1 MQEPALPVLPPVHMT
16 ETEVCYFFPQFP
28 MIPCKAVGQA
38 PAAVPMDPDEAVGQP
53 PVAAVPMVSDKAVG
67 QAPAVAVPMVPDKAV
82 GQPPAVAIPTD
93 PCTAVA
99 RRMADNFVDS
109 CMPSVFPPADRLL
122 IIDYAFIRLSCI
134 IGAGI

>member
-1 MQEPALPVLPPVHMT
+1 MT

-38 PAAVPMDPDEAVGQP
+38 PAAVPMDPD
-53 PVAAVPMVSDKAVG
+53 
-67 QAPAVAVPMVPDKAV
+67 KAV
-82 GQPPAVAIPTD
+82 GQPPAVAVPTD
-93 PCTAVA
+93 PFTAVA

>member
-1 MQEPALPVLPPVHMT
+1 MT
-16 ETEVCYFFPQFP
+16 ETEVCDFVPQFP

-38 PAAVPMDPDEAVGQP
+38 PAAAVPMVPDEAVGQP

-67 QAPAVAVPMVPDKAV
+67 QPPAVAVPMVPDKAV

-93 PCTAVA
+93 PCPAVA

>member
-1 MQEPALPVLPPVHMT
+1 MT
-16 ETEVCYFFPQFP
+16 ETEVCDFVPQFP

-38 PAAVPMDPDEAVGQP
+38 PAAAVPMVPDEAVGQP
-53 PVAAVPMVSDKAVG
+53 PVAAVPMVS
-67 QAPAVAVPMVPDKAV
+67 DKAV

-109 CMPSVFPPADRLL
+109 CMPSVFSP
-122 IIDYAFIRLSCI
+122 C
-134 IGAGI
+134 

>member
-1 MQEPALPVLPPVHMT
+1 MT
-16 ETEVCYFFPQFP
+16 ETEVCDFFPPFP

-38 PAAVPMDPDEAVGQP
+38 PAAVPMVPDEAVGQAP
-53 PVAAVPMVSDKAVG
+53 AAVPMVPDKAVG
-67 QAPAVAVPMVPDKAV
+67 QPPAVAVPMVPDEAV

>member
-1 MQEPALPVLPPVHMT
+1 MT
-16 ETEVCYFFPQFP
+16 ETEVCDFVPQFP

-38 PAAVPMDPDEAVGQP
+38 PAAAVPMVPDEAVGQA
-53 PVAAVPMVSDKAVG
+53 PVA
-67 QAPAVAVPMVPDKAV
+67 AVPMVPDKAV
-82 GQPPAVAIPTD
+82 GQPPAVAVPMVPDEAVGQPQAVAIPTD

>member
-1 MQEPALPVLPPVHMT
+1 MT

-38 PAAVPMDPDEAVGQP
+38 PAAVPMGPDEAVGQA
-53 PVAAVPMVSDKAVG
+53 PVAAVPMVPDKAVG
-67 QAPAVAVPMVPDKAV
+67 QPPAVAVPMDPDEAV

>member
-1 MQEPALPVLPPVHMT
+1 MT

-38 PAAVPMDPDEAVGQP
+38 PAAVPMDPDEAVGQA
-53 PVAAVPMVSDKAVG
+53 PVA
-67 QAPAVAVPMVPDKAV
+67 AVPMVPDKAV
-82 GQPPAVAIPTD
+82 GQPPAAVPMVPGKAVGQPPAVAVPTD
-93 PCTAVA
+93 SCKAVA
-99 RRMADNFVDS
+99 RRMANNFVDS

>member
-1 MQEPALPVLPPVHMT
+1 MT
-16 ETEVCYFFPQFP
+16 ETEVYDFVPQVP
-28 MIPCKAVGQA
+28 MVPCKAVGQA
-38 PAAVPMDPDEAVGQP
+38 PAAVV
-53 PVAAVPMVSDKAVG
+53 VPMVPGKAVG
-67 QAPAVAVPMVPDKAV
+67 QALVAVAVPMVPGKAV
-82 GQPPAVAIPTD
+82 GQPPAVAVPTD
-93 PCTAVA
+93 PCKAVA

>member
-1 MQEPALPVLPPVHMT
+1 MT

-67 QAPAVAVPMVPDKAV
+67 QPPAVAV
-82 GQPPAVAIPTD
+82 PTD

>member
-1 MQEPALPVLPPVHMT
+1 MT
-16 ETEVCYFFPQFP
+16 ETEVCYFVPQFP

-38 PAAVPMDPDEAVGQP
+38 PAAAVPMDPDEAVGQP
-53 PVAAVPMVSDKAVG
+53 QVAAVPMVSDKAVG
-67 QAPAVAVPMVPDKAV
+67 Q
-82 GQPPAVAIPTD
+82 PPAVAIPMD

>member
-1 MQEPALPVLPPVHMT
+1 MP
-16 ETEVCYFFPQFP
+16 ETEVCYFVPQFP

-38 PAAVPMDPDEAVGQP
+38 PAEAVPKVPDEAVGQP
-53 PVAAVPMVSDKAVG
+53 PEA
-67 QAPAVAVPMVPDKAV
+67 
-82 GQPPAVAIPTD
+82 AIPTD

>member
-1 MQEPALPVLPPVHMT
+1 MT
-16 ETEVCYFFPQFP
+16 ETEVCYFVPQFP

-38 PAAVPMDPDEAVGQP
+38 PAAVPMVLDEAVGQP
-53 PVAAVPMVSDKAVG
+53 
-67 QAPAVAVPMVPDKAV
+67 PAVAVPMVPDKAV

>member
-1 MQEPALPVLPPVHMT
+1 MT
-16 ETEVCYFFPQFP
+16 ETEVCDFVPQFP

-38 PAAVPMDPDEAVGQP
+38 PAAVPMAPDEAVGQA

-67 QAPAVAVPMVPDKAV
+67 QAPVAAVPMVPDKAV
-82 GQPPAVAIPTD
+82 GQPPAAVPTD
-93 PCTAVA
+93 PCKAVA

>member
-38 PAAVPMDPDEAVGQP
+38 PAVVVPMDPDEAVGQP

-67 QAPAVAVPMVPDKAV
+67 Q
-82 GQPPAVAIPTD
+82 PPAVAGPTD

>member
-1 MQEPALPVLPPVHMT
+1 MT

-38 PAAVPMDPDEAVGQP
+38 PAAAVPMVPDEAVGQP

-67 QAPAVAVPMVPDKAV
+67 QPPAVAVPMVPDKAV
-82 GQPPAVAIPTD
+82 GQPQAVAVPTD

>member
-1 MQEPALPVLPPVHMT
+1 MV
-16 ETEVCYFFPQFP
+16 
-28 MIPCKAVGQA
+28 
-38 PAAVPMDPDEAVGQP
+38 PDEAVGQP

-67 QAPAVAVPMVPDKAV
+67 QPPVAAVPMVPDKAV
-82 GQPPAVAIPTD
+82 GQPQAVAVPTD

>member
-1 MQEPALPVLPPVHMT
+1 
-16 ETEVCYFFPQFP
+16 
-28 MIPCKAVGQA
+28 
-38 PAAVPMDPDEAVGQP
+38 MDPDEAVGQP

-67 QAPAVAVPMVPDKAV
+67 QPQAVAVPMVPDEAV
-82 GQPPAVAIPTD
+82 GQPQAVAIPTD

>member
-1 MQEPALPVLPPVHMT
+1 MT

-28 MIPCKAVGQA
+28 MIPCKAVGLA
-38 PAAVPMDPDEAVGQP
+38 PAAVPMDPDEAVGQA
-53 PVAAVPMVSDKAVG
+53 PVA
-67 QAPAVAVPMVPDKAV
+67 AVPMVPDKAV
-82 GQPPAVAIPTD
+82 GQPPAVAVPMVPDEAVGQPQAVAIPTD

>member
-1 MQEPALPVLPPVHMT
+1 MT
-16 ETEVCYFFPQFP
+16 ETEVCYFVPQFP

-38 PAAVPMDPDEAVGQP
+38 PAA
-53 PVAAVPMVSDKAVG
+53 
-67 QAPAVAVPMVPDKAV
+67 AVPMVPDEAV

>member
-1 MQEPALPVLPPVHMT
+1 MT

-38 PAAVPMDPDEAVGQP
+38 PAAAVPMVPDEAVGQA

-67 QAPAVAVPMVPDKAV
+67 QPPVAAVPMVPDKAV

-109 CMPSVFPPADRLL
+109 YMPFVFPPADRLL

>member
-1 MQEPALPVLPPVHMT
+1 MWEPALPVLPPVHMT

-67 QAPAVAVPMVPDKAV
+67 QPPAVAVPMVPDKAV
-82 GQPPAVAIPTD
+82 GQPPAVAVPTD

>member
-1 MQEPALPVLPPVHMT
+1 MT
-16 ETEVCYFFPQFP
+16 ETEVCDFVPQFP

-38 PAAVPMDPDEAVGQP
+38 P
-53 PVAAVPMVSDKAVG
+53 VAAVPMVSDKAVG
-67 QAPAVAVPMVPDKAV
+67 QPPAVAV
-82 GQPPAVAIPTD
+82 PTD

-134 IGAGI
+134 IGAGL

>member
-1 MQEPALPVLPPVHMT
+1 
-16 ETEVCYFFPQFP
+16 
-28 MIPCKAVGQA
+28 
-38 PAAVPMDPDEAVGQP
+38 MDPDEAVGQP
-53 PVAAVPMVSDKAVG
+53 PVAAVPMVSDKAV
-67 QAPAVAVPMVPDKAV
+67 AVPMVPDKAV
-82 GQPPAVAIPTD
+82 GQPLAVAIPTD

>member
-1 MQEPALPVLPPVHMT
+1 
-16 ETEVCYFFPQFP
+16 
-28 MIPCKAVGQA
+28 MIPCKAVGQALVAAVPMAPDEAVGQA
-38 PAAVPMDPDEAVGQP
+38 PAAVPMAPDE
-53 PVAAVPMVSDKAVG
+53 AVG

>member
-1 MQEPALPVLPPVHMT
+1 MVPDE
-16 ETEVCYFFPQFP
+16 
-28 MIPCKAVGQA
+28 AVGQA
-38 PAAVPMDPDEAVGQP
+38 PAAAVPKVPDKAVGQP
-53 PVAAVPMVSDKAVG
+53 PVAAVPMVPDKAVG
-67 QAPAVAVPMVPDKAV
+67 QAPAVAV
-82 GQPPAVAIPTD
+82 PTD

>member
-1 MQEPALPVLPPVHMT
+1 MT
-16 ETEVCYFFPQFP
+16 ETEVCDFVPQFP

-38 PAAVPMDPDEAVGQP
+38 PAVAVPMDPDEAVGQP

-67 QAPAVAVPMVPDKAV
+67 QPQAVAVPMVPDKAV
-82 GQPPAVAIPTD
+82 GQPQAVAIPTD

>member
-1 MQEPALPVLPPVHMT
+1 M
-16 ETEVCYFFPQFP
+16 
-28 MIPCKAVGQA
+28 G
-38 PAAVPMDPDEAVGQP
+38 PDEAVGQA
-53 PVAAVPMVSDKAVG
+53 PVAAVPMGPDKAVG
-67 QAPAVAVPMVPDKAV
+67 QPPAVAVPMGPDEAV

>member
-1 MQEPALPVLPPVHMT
+1 MT

-38 PAAVPMDPDEAVGQP
+38 PAAVPMAPDE
-53 PVAAVPMVSDKAVG
+53 AVG

>member
-1 MQEPALPVLPPVHMT
+1 MT

-28 MIPCKAVGQA
+28 MIPCKAVGLA
-38 PAAVPMDPDEAVGQP
+38 PAAVPMVPDEAVGLAP
-53 PVAAVPMVSDKAVG
+53 AAVPMVPDKAVG
-67 QAPAVAVPMVPDKAV
+67 QPPAVAVPMVPDEAV

>member
-1 MQEPALPVLPPVHMT
+1 MT
-16 ETEVCYFFPQFP
+16 ETEVCYFVPQFP

-38 PAAVPMDPDEAVGQP
+38 PAA
-53 PVAAVPMVSDKAVG
+53 
-67 QAPAVAVPMVPDKAV
+67 AVPMVPDEAV

-93 PCTAVA
+93 PCTAAA

>member
-1 MQEPALPVLPPVHMT
+1 MT
-16 ETEVCYFFPQFP
+16 ETEVCDFVPQFP

-38 PAAVPMDPDEAVGQP
+38 PAAAVPMVPDEAVGQP
-53 PVAAVPMVSDKAVG
+53 PVAAVPMVS
-67 QAPAVAVPMVPDKAV
+67 DKAV

-109 CMPSVFPPADRLL
+109 CMPSIFSP
-122 IIDYAFIRLSCI
+122 C
-134 IGAGI
+134 

>member
-1 MQEPALPVLPPVHMT
+1 MT
-16 ETEVCYFFPQFP
+16 ETEVCDFVPQFP

-38 PAAVPMDPDEAVGQP
+38 PAAVPMVPDEAVGQP

-67 QAPAVAVPMVPDKAV
+67 QPPAVAV
-82 GQPPAVAIPTD
+82 PTD

-109 CMPSVFPPADRLL
+109 CMPSVFSP
-122 IIDYAFIRLSCI
+122 C
-134 IGAGI
+134 

>member
-1 MQEPALPVLPPVHMT
+1 MT
-16 ETEVCYFFPQFP
+16 ETEVCDFVPQFP

-38 PAAVPMDPDEAVGQP
+38 PAAAVPMVPDEAVGQP

-67 QAPAVAVPMVPDKAV
+67 QPPAVEVPMVPDKAV
-82 GQPPAVAIPTD
+82 GQTPAVAIPTD